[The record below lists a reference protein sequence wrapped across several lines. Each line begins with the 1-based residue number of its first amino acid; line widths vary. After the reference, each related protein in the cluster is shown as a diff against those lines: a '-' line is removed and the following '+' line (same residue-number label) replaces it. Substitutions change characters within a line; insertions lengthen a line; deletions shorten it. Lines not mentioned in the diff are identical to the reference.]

1 MPVPSSRKSP
11 VFSRWLVG
19 VIGVVG
25 VVGLV
30 AGALQLGGCTP
41 APKLPPELAAFYQQM
56 QDNAQRFP
64 RAGGAWLEH
73 FGDAPYYG
81 LAFYVHTDG
90 KGAIASAARDHNIE
104 TLRHAQTDGGWF
116 LENLEE
122 TMMSTL
128 GLIEYVSVTG
138 DRAPLPDIEATL
150 DTINALTLGLRR
162 YIDIDAGMFAI
173 RTYGPTAITAAIGLL
188 NVQYASLLAPVI
200 DPDRGAASV
209 DFARDIVATIDE
221 KAWDGHRYRIKPGD
235 DLLELYP
242 NTMMMLVL
250 ARLYIQTGDSAYRER
265 AEAAYR
271 AIAPLRSARG
281 GYRSPYSAQEMGAK
295 TDDYSTLSSQN
306 YLTLALAVM
315 YEATGEQVYFDEAMF
330 VFDFVRTHLYDPA
343 TGHLLHHWIDG
354 RVAVPTDPE
363 YFCTGCNFQFIYAI
377 WYLQNN
383 RSPGA

>member
-19 VIGVVG
+19 VIGVIG
-25 VVGLV
+25 FVGLV

-41 APKLPPELAAFYQQM
+41 APKLPPELATFYQQM

-64 RAGGAWLEH
+64 RDGGAWLEH

-90 KGAIASAARDHNIE
+90 NGAIASAARDHNIE
-104 TLRHAQTDGGWF
+104 TLRHAQTEGGWF

-138 DRAPLPDIEATL
+138 DRAPLPDIEATI

-200 DPDRGAASV
+200 DPARGAASV

-354 RVAVPTDPE
+354 RIAVPTDPE

-383 RSPGA
+383 RVQS